1 MNEGLAA
8 KEPIESLMVCGGII
22 VTCNRSPV
30 QGRSKERSR
39 VPSRGSTASHKRD
52 SRCIQIWRLGMG
64 HKLIQQHSPLLC
76 SECDQVRTEKIP
88 GEKQN
93 LEDRNR
99 ECFEANGTIENIQIK
114 QRRRE
119 SLISDLFLGKLGPYY
134 KKLLEYAMFVLRS
147 LAAATIHPCYLEGI
161 SHTREKVQK
170 RESISILGSVYDRR
184 VSERAGALRF
194 FVKMSFLCFSVA
206 CYPDRLRWWQSGWS
220 NDAVVWRFLGVV
232 KLTCQFKFRFREVEA
247 YIAPSP
253 PALVSGRWELLQL
266 CHCRLLS
273 PESEGFLNLTP
284 PPLGVSIFLIGV
296 CFRFWIGCGLW
307 FMVTLV
313 RGFDLLDEI
322 SI

>member
-1 MNEGLAA
+1 
-8 KEPIESLMVCGGII
+8 
-22 VTCNRSPV
+22 
-30 QGRSKERSR
+30 
-39 VPSRGSTASHKRD
+39 
-52 SRCIQIWRLGMG
+52 
-64 HKLIQQHSPLLC
+64 
-76 SECDQVRTEKIP
+76 VRTEKIP

-134 KKLLEYAMFVLRS
+134 KKITRILFDPATKCSDQMQRS
-147 LAAATIHPCYLEGI
+147 NAAIDDDFHPCYLEGI